1 MQPNACNEA
10 PAFVIFG
17 NFTGFQ
23 CPHFQQ
29 PGKRN
34 MLDEP
39 SSNQD
44 YKNKHEIDV
53 MPPEGIVSNKKLSMV
68 KSDP

>member
-29 PGKRN
+29 PGDRN

-39 SSNQD
+39 SSYQD
-44 YKNKHEIDV
+44 YTNKQEV
-53 MPPEGIVSNKKLSMV
+53 PPPEGIITNKKLSMV